1 MRFQSKQVAG
11 VYHFVE
17 RQDGNHESK
26 FIVLNTRGEITKFAL
41 ALSIVALL
49 SPGCAPTRND
59 GSSLSD
65 EAIKDELI
73 ALDQALLEATVRKD
87 RLSLERIYSDRF
99 ILIDDSTGE
108 IIHKKQNIDEICSP
122 EFKLKVLEGKNYNVT
137 IYNHAAYMT
146 HDAYV
151 ESGEGED
158 KYVGQGK
165 AAHYFVKTD
174 GQWKLVFT
182 FDSDQ

>member
-1 MRFQSKQVAG
+1 MRFQSKQIAG
-11 VYHFVE
+11 VYHFVG
-17 RQDGNHESK
+17 RQYSNDESK
-26 FIVLNTRGEITKFAL
+26 FIVLNTCGEIIKIAFAL
-41 ALSIVALL
+41 LIVALL
-49 SPGCAPTRND
+49 SHGCAHTRND

-65 EAIKDELI
+65 EAVKDELI
-73 ALDQALLEATVRKD
+73 ALDKALLEATVRKD

-99 ILIDDSTGE
+99 ILIDDSAGE

-122 EFKLKVLEGKNYNVT
+122 EFKLKVLRGENYNVT
-137 IYNHAAYMT
+137 IYNNAAYMT

-158 KYVGQGK
+158 KYVGQAK